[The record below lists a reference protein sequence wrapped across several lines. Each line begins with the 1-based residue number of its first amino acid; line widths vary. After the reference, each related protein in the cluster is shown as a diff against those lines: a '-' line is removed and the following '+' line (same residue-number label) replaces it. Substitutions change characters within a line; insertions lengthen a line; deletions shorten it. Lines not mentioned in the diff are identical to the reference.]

1 MAGPREVAMVEGFTA
16 RARRMLERFTPR
28 ARRAVVL
35 ATEEARSRGH
45 ESIEPEHLLMGIL
58 RDGEGMAV
66 KVLGRLQVPETL
78 RAEVERL
85 LSEAPGSSTPSE
97 PGFSPELK
105 AVLQAALEA
114 RLQPNHVIGTENLLL
129 GLLACEGSE
138 ANRVLHAAGVN
149 VDAARSVISLFYN
162 SMAAAITAENLR
174 FIATS
179 KWRGGRERKNKRLAL
194 LPTPHVCL
202 SGGEWHASPRG
213 RPPPPP

>member
-45 ESIEPEHLLMGIL
+45 ESISPEHLLMGIL

-66 KVLGRLQVPETL
+66 KVLERLQAPPETL

-97 PGFSPELK
+97 PPFSPELR
-105 AVLQAALEA
+105 AVFQAALEA

-162 SMAAAITAENLR
+162 SMAAPI
-174 FIATS
+174 
-179 KWRGGRERKNKRLAL
+179 
-194 LPTPHVCL
+194 
-202 SGGEWHASPRG
+202 
-213 RPPPPP
+213 

>member
-1 MAGPREVAMVEGFTA
+1 MVEGFTA

-66 KVLGRLQVPETL
+66 KVLERLQVPETL

-162 SMAAAITAENLR
+162 SMAAPITAESLR

-179 KWRGGRERKNKRLAL
+179 KWRVQR
-194 LPTPHVCL
+194 
-202 SGGEWHASPRG
+202 
-213 RPPPPP
+213 

>member
-1 MAGPREVAMVEGFTA
+1 MAGPREVARVERCA
-16 RARRMLERFTPR
+16 APARRTLERVTPR
-28 ARRAVVL
+28 TRRAVVL
-35 ATEEARSRGH
+35 ATEDARSRRH
-45 ESIEPEHLLMGIL
+45 ESTEPAHLLMGIL

-66 KVLGRLQVPETL
+66 KVLERLQVPETL

-162 SMAAAITAENLR
+162 SMAAPITAENLR

-179 KWRGGRERKNKRLAL
+179 KWRGQAEPKAQRLPSPLCRA
-194 LPTPHVCL
+194 VCL
-202 SGGEWHASPRG
+202 SPHTPRG
-213 RPPPPP
+213 P

>member
-1 MAGPREVAMVEGFTA
+1 M
-16 RARRMLERFTPR
+16 
-28 ARRAVVL
+28 
-35 ATEEARSRGH
+35 
-45 ESIEPEHLLMGIL
+45 
-58 RDGEGMAV
+58 
-66 KVLGRLQVPETL
+66 PETL

-162 SMAAAITAENLR
+162 SMAAPITAENLR

-179 KWRGGRERKNKRLAL
+179 KWRVQR
-194 LPTPHVCL
+194 
-202 SGGEWHASPRG
+202 
-213 RPPPPP
+213 

>member
-1 MAGPREVAMVEGFTA
+1 TENPRIGLLREGK
-16 RARRMLERFTPR
+16 
-28 ARRAVVL
+28 
-35 ATEEARSRGH
+35 GQ
-45 ESIEPEHLLMGIL
+45 
-58 RDGEGMAV
+58 AV
-66 KVLGRLQVPETL
+66 KVLERLQLRQTP

-85 LSEAPGSSTPSE
+85 LSETPGSSTPSE

-174 FIATS
+174 FIDAS
-179 KWRGGRERKNKRLAL
+179 K
-194 LPTPHVCL
+194 C
-202 SGGEWHASPRG
+202 
-213 RPPPPP
+213 